1 LSEFLKNFANR
12 DLIEA
17 ERFRDDAIRRRY
29 ITIMLVP
36 LGTIAAFVISYVN
49 IPIAIDAANWLY
61 VLEKPDL
68 VSFLKISP
76 SALAGG
82 GVATLLSAKISL
94 SLMGRSPIGRTLVM
108 FSFLYGILVPLLVS
122 ILIPTNL
129 FFLQITG
136 TSRIIDDTPILQSLT
151 EMFLSTPLFVLV
163 YVLTGWKQALL
174 TGITIALIAWV
185 LFRVMSPDK
194 KKLQVFSGIGISWI
208 VGIGFGFAVIIG
220 PIGLLEFLFN
230 LFQEIAPI

>member
-1 LSEFLKNFANR
+1 M
-12 DLIEA
+12 I
-17 ERFRDDAIRRRY
+17 
-29 ITIMLVP
+29 
-36 LGTIAAFVISYVN
+36 
-49 IPIAIDAANWLY
+49 
-61 VLEKPDL
+61 
-68 VSFLKISP
+68 
-76 SALAGG
+76 
-82 GVATLLSAKISL
+82 
-94 SLMGRSPIGRTLVM
+94 

-129 FFLQITG
+129 FILQITG
-136 TSRIIDDTPILQSLT
+136 TSRIIDDTTILKSLA
-151 EMFLSTPLFVLV
+151 EMFMSTPLFVLV

>member
-1 LSEFLKNFANR
+1 M
-12 DLIEA
+12 I
-17 ERFRDDAIRRRY
+17 
-29 ITIMLVP
+29 
-36 LGTIAAFVISYVN
+36 
-49 IPIAIDAANWLY
+49 
-61 VLEKPDL
+61 
-68 VSFLKISP
+68 
-76 SALAGG
+76 
-82 GVATLLSAKISL
+82 
-94 SLMGRSPIGRTLVM
+94 
-108 FSFLYGILVPLLVS
+108 FSFLYGFLVPLLVS

-129 FFLQITG
+129 FILQITG
-136 TSRIIDDTPILQSLT
+136 TSRIIDDTPILQSLA

>member
-1 LSEFLKNFANR
+1 
-12 DLIEA
+12 
-17 ERFRDDAIRRRY
+17 
-29 ITIMLVP
+29 
-36 LGTIAAFVISYVN
+36 
-49 IPIAIDAANWLY
+49 
-61 VLEKPDL
+61 
-68 VSFLKISP
+68 
-76 SALAGG
+76 
-82 GVATLLSAKISL
+82 
-94 SLMGRSPIGRTLVM
+94 M

>member
-1 LSEFLKNFANR
+1 
-12 DLIEA
+12 
-17 ERFRDDAIRRRY
+17 
-29 ITIMLVP
+29 
-36 LGTIAAFVISYVN
+36 
-49 IPIAIDAANWLY
+49 
-61 VLEKPDL
+61 
-68 VSFLKISP
+68 
-76 SALAGG
+76 
-82 GVATLLSAKISL
+82 
-94 SLMGRSPIGRTLVM
+94 
-108 FSFLYGILVPLLVS
+108 
-122 ILIPTNL
+122 
-129 FFLQITG
+129 
-136 TSRIIDDTPILQSLT
+136 
-151 EMFLSTPLFVLV
+151 MFLSTPLFVLV

>member
-1 LSEFLKNFANR
+1 LSEFLQNFANR
-12 DLIEA
+12 DLVEA

-36 LGTIAAFVISYVN
+36 LGTVAAFVTSYVN

-76 SALAGG
+76 SALGG
-82 GVATLLSAKISL
+82 GVFATLISAKISL
-94 SLMGRSPIGRTLVM
+94 SLMGRSPIGRTLVI
-108 FSFLYGILVPLLVS
+108 FSFLYGFLVPLLVS
-122 ILIPTNL
+122 ILIPINL
-129 FFLQITG
+129 FILQITG
-136 TSRIIDDTPILQSLT
+136 TSRIIDDTPVLHSLT

-174 TGITIALIAWV
+174 TGGSIALIAWL

-194 KKLQVFSGIGISWI
+194 KKLQIFSGIGISWI
-208 VGIGFGFAVIIG
+208 VGIGLGFAVIIG

-230 LFQEIAPI
+230 LFQEMAPI

>member
-1 LSEFLKNFANR
+1 MSEFLQNFANR

-29 ITIMLVP
+29 IMIMLVP
-36 LGTIAAFVISYVN
+36 LGTVAAFVISYVN
-49 IPIAIDAANWLY
+49 IPIAIDSANWLY

-76 SALAGG
+76 SALVG
-82 GVATLLSAKISL
+82 GVFATLLSAKISL
-94 SLMGRSPIGRTLVM
+94 SLMGRSPIGRTLVI
-108 FSFLYGILVPLLVS
+108 FSFLYGFLVPLLVS
-122 ILIPTNL
+122 ILIPINL
-129 FFLQITG
+129 FSLQITG
-136 TSRIIDDTPILQSLT
+136 TSKIIDDTPILQSVT
-151 EMFLSTPLFVLV
+151 ETFLSTPLFVLV

-185 LFRVMSPDK
+185 LFKVMSPDK